1 VSRRLVD
8 DTLGLADAREIG
20 GGMGSLADVRCAAAT
35 TRDDARAFGGELPYD
50 LEPDPGSGAGD
61 EAAFAFEPEIH
72 APRLSRVPTTIVLV
86 RHGETDWNR
95 ERRYQGHADTPL
107 NEAGRR
113 QAVEL
118 ADALRDEGLTA
129 VYTSPLRRA
138 AETGDIVAQRLGLA
152 AEELEA
158 LREIDVGDWQG
169 LTVDEVKARFPEQVD
184 VAWRSGWPNGET
196 HDELSARVIPA
207 LIGLDRIHMGGH
219 VLGVTHAGPIRV
231 AIAAAAG
238 LSHEESRAQ
247 IGPLANCALFRF
259 AIRDGRLEA
268 EEPS

>member
-1 VSRRLVD
+1 M
-8 DTLGLADAREIG
+8 G
-20 GGMGSLADVRCAAAT
+20 GFADVRWAAAT
-35 TRDDARAFGGELPYD
+35 TGDDVRAFACELPRD
-50 LEPDPGSGAGD
+50 LEPDPGGGARD
-61 EAAFAFEPEIH
+61 QAALAVEPEIH
-72 APRLSRVPTTIVLV
+72 APRLSRMPTTIVLV

-118 ADALRDEGLTA
+118 AEVLRDVGLTA

-138 AETGDIVAQRLGLA
+138 AETADIVAGRLGLE

-158 LREIDVGDWQG
+158 LREVDVGDWQG
-169 LTVDEVKARFPEQVD
+169 LTVDEVKARFPDRLD
-184 VAWRSGWPNGET
+184 VAWRSGWQNGET
-196 HDELSARVIPA
+196 HDELSARVLPA
-207 LIGLDRIHMGGH
+207 LIGLDRMHTGGR
-219 VLGVTHAGPIRV
+219 VLGVTHAGPLRV
-231 AIAAAAG
+231 ALTAAAG
-238 LSHEESRAQ
+238 LSYEESRPQ
-247 IGPLANCALFRF
+247 IGPLANCAVFRF